1 MKIHLWFPKN
11 VHFFEGSLEDNI
23 VLNPNF
29 NYKKNFQKRINKEI
43 LVYCVLDELFKE
55 LKNSSISGETNKRGL
70 SGGQTQRVGIA
81 RALHTNSDIIIFDEP
96 TSALDN
102 ETSKQLMFNLKKL
115 FEDKFI
121 LLITHDKE
129 LLQISDSVYELKNDK
144 ICIS

>member
-1 MKIHLWFPKN
+1 M
-11 VHFFEGSLEDNI
+11 
-23 VLNPNF
+23 
-29 NYKKNFQKRINKEI
+29 
-43 LVYCVLDELFKE
+43 
-55 LKNSSISGETNKRGL
+55 
-70 SGGQTQRVGIA
+70 
-81 RALHTNSDIIIFDEP
+81 HTNSDIIIFDEP